1 MNQKF
6 TQSKSSQSFIKTPFV
21 TNRLQQKIMFL
32 QNYCR
37 AFKTI
42 QTNSIVHI
50 VLALN

>member
-6 TQSKSSQSFIKTPFV
+6 TQSKNSQACIKTPFE
-21 TNRLQQKIMFL
+21 TNRLQQKIVFL

-37 AFKTI
+37 AFKNI

-50 VLALN
+50 EFALN